1 MSHIPYVDEQLSMR
15 MTLDGMTDV
24 PLRPGAGHRAAV
36 ALHVTCVRYKVR
48 SAALSVSPHGGSS
61 HGRYAVKLLIPYS
74 IPKATV
80 TIA

>member
-36 ALHVTCVRYKVR
+36 ALHVT
-48 SAALSVSPHGGSS
+48 
-61 HGRYAVKLLIPYS
+61 
-74 IPKATV
+74 
-80 TIA
+80 